1 MASHPTCS
9 RRCSLP
15 AGEGRRVS
23 MGHKT
28 QRCRARAG
36 LRTEHASR
44 WDPRK
49 QTMHPHTSTAPISKQ
64 TTRSDADEHSTRVV
78 SIGMG
83 SEDGLRSCRGS
94 RKASRVIFS
103 PSTKLRLLHHFQR
116 EFLAGT
122 PRRFTC
128 FRHRCFR
135 GRLEGPPARAVKVC
149 VRAAGRPNARVGQGS
164 VCAGH
169 VPRGRSR
176 SDRVRPERGTDGTV
190 ALSVAFDSEER
201 AQKRTF
207 RAARDATELEI

>member
-1 MASHPTCS
+1 MPCACWAAHGTRQPLGPTQANNASTHLDGS
-9 RRCSLP
+9 NQQ
-15 AGEGRRVS
+15 ADHQE
-23 MGHKT
+23 
-28 QRCRARAG
+28 RCRRAQ
-36 LRTEHASR
+36 HSR
-44 WDPRK
+44 CQHRNEADLDP
-49 QTMHPHTSTAPISKQ
+49 
-64 TTRSDADEHSTRVV
+64 
-78 SIGMG
+78 
-83 SEDGLRSCRGS
+83 SCGS
-94 RKASRVIFS
+94 RQASRVLFFS
-103 PSTKLRLLHHFQR
+103 FFQSFFPPQNLLLGGS
-116 EFLAGT
+116 FLAGT

-201 AQKRTF
+201 AQERTP
-207 RAARDATELEI
+207 RAARDATEPEI